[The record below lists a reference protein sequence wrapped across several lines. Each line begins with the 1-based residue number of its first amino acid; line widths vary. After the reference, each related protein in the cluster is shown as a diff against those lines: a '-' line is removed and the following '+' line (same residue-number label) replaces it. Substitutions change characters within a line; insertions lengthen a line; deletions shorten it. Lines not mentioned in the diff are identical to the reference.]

1 MPLHGKIPDVPL
13 GPPLEVDT
21 LKLLEHDIGVE
32 EVRRIML
39 LFRETLNN
47 YRDQISTNLAARDL
61 SQVKRTAHGLKGLC
75 MQFGATHAIELA
87 RLLELH
93 ADNVE
98 DAKIV
103 LGRFVAEVER
113 VEKFIA
119 PWKS

>member
-75 MQFGATHAIELA
+75 MHD
-87 RLLELH
+87 LL
-93 ADNVE
+93 
-98 DAKIV
+98 
-103 LGRFVAEVER
+103 
-113 VEKFIA
+113 
-119 PWKS
+119 P